1 MVPDNVSEYYDV
13 FTLYDND
20 HVIPGQ
26 WSLAFSEYT
35 VIQFGSKVIFV
46 KYVTVILF
54 CYIDHCT
61 YVIPG
66 QWSLGLLNILLF
78 SLVQR

>member
-1 MVPDNVSEYYDV
+1 MVLDNVSEYYDV

-26 WSLAFSEYT
+26 WSLVFSEYT

-46 KYVTVILF
+46 KYVTGYKLFCSVILT
-54 CYIDHCT
+54 IAHM
-61 YVIPG
+61 
-66 QWSLGLLNILLF
+66 
-78 SLVQR
+78 